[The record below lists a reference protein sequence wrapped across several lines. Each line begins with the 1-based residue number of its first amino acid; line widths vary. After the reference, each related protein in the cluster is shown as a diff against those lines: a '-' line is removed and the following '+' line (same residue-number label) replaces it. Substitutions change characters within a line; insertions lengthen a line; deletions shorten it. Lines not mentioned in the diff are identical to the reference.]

1 MATIVLV
8 HGAFHGG
15 WCWRAAARLLRDD
28 GHEVHTP
35 SLTGLAERSHLLSAA
50 VDLDTHIADIVN
62 LLQWEELDE
71 VVLVA
76 HSYGGLPVTGAADA
90 CVRRLAALVYL
101 DAYTPED
108 GQSGL
113 AVRSAE
119 PGYLPLAEPVDGIAI
134 PPPAAAVFGLSGA
147 LAERAERLMTPHPAA
162 TLTQPIRLTG
172 AWRRVPRKLYIR
184 TAQFTAP
191 YFDRYYEAAAA
202 DPAWT
207 AVRAEV
213 PHNVLMTDPAW
224 FVGQLCRHVL

>member
-1 MATIVLV
+1 MAAIVLV

-15 WCWRAAARLLRDD
+15 WCWREAARLLRAD
-28 GHEVHTP
+28 GHEVYTP
-35 SLTGLAERSHLLSAA
+35 TLTGLAERSHLLSAS
-50 VDLDTHIADIVN
+50 VDLEAHIADLVN
-62 LLQWEELDE
+62 LLQWEELTG

-90 CVRRLAALVYL
+90 CADRLAALVYL

-119 PGYLPLAEPVDGIAI
+119 PGFLPLAEPLDDIAI
-134 PPPAAAVFGLSGA
+134 PPPAAEIFGLSGA
-147 LAERAERLMTPHPAA
+147 LAERAQRLMTPHPLA
-162 TLTQPIRLTG
+162 TLTQAIRLSG

-184 TAQFTAP
+184 TAGFRAP

-202 DPAWT
+202 DTDWA
-207 AVRAEV
+207 AIRAEV
-213 PHNVLMTDPAW
+213 PHNVMMTDPPWLIA
-224 FVGQLCRHVL
+224 QLRRHVL